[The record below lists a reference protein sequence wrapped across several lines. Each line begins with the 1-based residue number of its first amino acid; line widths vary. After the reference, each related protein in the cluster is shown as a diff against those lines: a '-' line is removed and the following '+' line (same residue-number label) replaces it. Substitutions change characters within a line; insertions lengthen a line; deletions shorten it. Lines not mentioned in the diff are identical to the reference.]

1 MNTAKLTITIPRDKY
16 ERIEKEKKQRGLNRS
31 AFVNQ
36 AIDIFFQKEDEAEKV
51 KRYMAGYKKKP
62 ENIEEISAMEKTQAA
77 TLGEF

>member
-16 ERIEKEKKQRGLNRS
+16 ERIEKEKKQKGLNRS

-36 AIDIFFQKEDEAEKV
+36 IIDIFFQKEDEAGKV
-51 KRYMAGYKKKP
+51 KRYIAGYKKKP
-62 ENIEEISAMEKTQAA
+62 ENMAEISAMEKVQAI